1 MKNKKKNK
9 KAANKAVAIGV
20 FKKTFWP
27 WLFIIAAVA
36 IAFYSYECLLIE
48 FLGADKICSDACCN
62 NFFSYTFHY
71 TPQIDKMW
79 IVIAGLVVVAI
90 LCRILFVRKR
100 KLTVTDDAIIYKKGL
115 RTRNIPLSTVKGVTV
130 KRKRLVIKTASKKIK
145 IKKLKNKQQIC
156 DAITKPQVAPAEAL
170 KVAPAVVNV
179 PNLSN
184 VPVTALQAAAQDK
197 VRYFQSL
204 LDSKVI
210 TPAQFDAY
218 TTKVLNCDYSNL

>member
-9 KAANKAVAIGV
+9 KAVNKAVAIGV

-36 IAFYSYECLLIE
+36 IAFYSYGCLLIE

-115 RTRNIPLSTVKGVTV
+115 RTRNIPLSDVKGVTV

-156 DAITKPQVAPAEAL
+156 DAIIKPQAAPAEAL

>member
-9 KAANKAVAIGV
+9 VAANNAVAIGV

-27 WLFIIAAVA
+27 WLFIIAAAA
-36 IAFYSYECLLIE
+36 IAFYTYECLLIE
-48 FLGADKICSDACCN
+48 FIGVDKICSDTCCN

-71 TPQIDKMW
+71 TPLIDKMW
-79 IVIAGLVVVAI
+79 IVIAGLVVIAI

-100 KLTVTDDAIIYKKGL
+100 KLTVTNDAVIYKKGL
-115 RTRNIPLSTVKGVTV
+115 RVRNIPLSSVKDVKI
-130 KRKRLVIKTASKKIK
+130 KRKRLIIKAASKKIK

-156 DAITKPQVAPAEAL
+156 DAITKPQAAPAEAL

-218 TTKVLNCDYSNL
+218 TSKVLNCDYSKL

>member
-1 MKNKKKNK
+1 
-9 KAANKAVAIGV
+9 
-20 FKKTFWP
+20 
-27 WLFIIAAVA
+27 
-36 IAFYSYECLLIE
+36 
-48 FLGADKICSDACCN
+48 
-62 NFFSYTFHY
+62 
-71 TPQIDKMW
+71 MW

-90 LCRILFVRKR
+90 LCKILFVRKR

-115 RTRNIPLSTVKGVTV
+115 RTRNIPLSDVKSVTV

-156 DAITKPQVAPAEAL
+156 DAITKPQAAPAEAL
-170 KVAPAVVNV
+170 KAAPAVVNV

-197 VRYFQSL
+197 IRYFQSL